1 MIIKLKR
8 STKGGLGSGHHGHA
22 GLPGQIGG
30 SAPGKVSLSSHA
42 VQRMRERKKYS
53 SVRSTLKKLDGAM
66 VPDGDWY
73 CTLYHND
80 KLDGYLVGT
89 GRVVKTVLGSWYE
102 PENLKGMAIA
112 VKAATM
118 TSIDIRE
125 SVAWQLQQL
134 TQADVDNFSA
144 EMGLDAMELQ
154 EFKAGWKD
162 FSINGLTALLLL
174 TGDAD
179 GYSENKSHQKD

>member
-1 MIIKLKR
+1 MIIKLR
-8 STKGGLGSGHHGHA
+8 RKGGLGSGHHGHA

-66 VPDGDWY
+66 VPEGDWY

-80 KLDGYLVGT
+80 KLDGYIVGT

-102 PENLKGMAIA
+102 PENLKGIAIA
-112 VKAATM
+112 VKEQGTYLDFRA
-118 TSIDIRE
+118 
-125 SVAWQLQQL
+125 SVQWQLEQL
-134 TQADVDNFSA
+134 TQADIDNFCQGL
-144 EMGLDAMELQ
+144 GLDVMELQ
-154 EFKAGWKD
+154 EFKSGWKD
-162 FSINGLTALLLL
+162 YSINGLTTLLMLREDL
-174 TGDAD
+174 
-179 GYSENKSHQKD
+179 E